1 MTGRLHTKL
10 AVALIVLAGLGG
22 ASAARASV
30 VVSVNANFLDTA
42 YDGGAGLLTILDH
55 ADIVVEF
62 DDSSQ
67 MTYAAGLFNLAADL
81 VLDRSAAGLAMA
93 DFGSGTLT
101 INDSG
106 GGTLLAATDLTLTLT
121 EVVDG
126 GGMLAGDGQFTV
138 TGGAL
143 APAFGHTVGEIVQ
156 ITFHLNPK
164 DIGSFGQGFA
174 ALSNVSL
181 MPTPEPA
188 TLFLL
193 AAGLGTLLVRRRRA

>member
-42 YDGGAGLLTILDH
+42 YDGAGLLAIFDH

-93 DFGSGTLT
+93 DFGSGTVT

-138 TGGAL
+138 TSGAL
-143 APAFGHTVGEIVQ
+143 APAFGDAVGEIVQ

-164 DIGSFGQGFA
+164 DIGSFGEGFA